1 MTRRS
6 TVFGLAVLGVCVQ
19 ANAGS
24 AETPGPSVLDA
35 SRPAFFAAEPASA
48 PASPAS
54 ASILAVSGGHDGTFA
69 TPPPGTVSE
78 VRRTPR
84 RLPPRRSY
92 RTDWRERERN
102 PQGWLTLRGGI
113 FDSEHVNKDDWSV
126 GLKFMG
132 HVAPTVRV
140 GGMADLMRRES
151 GDRTIVTESIDP
163 SGNPV
168 RSEVTTGEAESNLV
182 PLLAAVE
189 VVLPAP
195 GFQPYVGIA
204 GGWEFLNVQAV
215 DYETGIEYEA
225 DYDGPGWQIFGGA
238 AFAVAPRFHLNAEV
252 FHNESTVERRVV
264 DPFAGAAYDERI
276 DVDGTGARFGMSFAF

>member
-1 MTRRS
+1 MTKRYAVVS
-6 TVFGLAVLGVCVQ
+6 LAVLGVCVQ

-24 AETPGPSVLDA
+24 AETPGPSALDA